1 MYKFKRTIAL
11 LLAAVMIFAL
21 AACGSGASSKGE
33 ADQNSAPAA
42 GTDNAPAEK
51 VIMRIG
57 IGQSDAHPQ
66 YAGLVKFKEV
76 VEEKTNGKFEVQINH
91 SGTVGDDRAMMEML
105 QLGTLDGTCPSSA
118 PVVNF
123 CHDFM
128 IFDFPFLFN
137 DYDDV
142 DRILDGEVGRE
153 LLDKLDG
160 TGLVGMNFWEL
171 GFLSITN
178 SKRAV
183 NTLDD
188 LKGLKIRTMENEV
201 QMDCLEAW
209 GANPSPLAFSELFT
223 ALQQG
228 TFDGQ
233 QNPFASIN
241 SMKFYEVQNYLTV
254 TDHVYNPFIFLISQK
269 FWDKLSPEEQAIFQE
284 AADAGRDEERRLVRE
299 QNDSLL
305 SSFEEYGMTISYLSD
320 EDKATMKELAQPVV
334 DKYTAQMDTE
344 FVTRFYDEANEG

>member
-1 MYKFKRTIAL
+1 MKKL
-11 LLAAVMIFAL
+11 LLVLLVLSMVL
-21 AACGSGASSKGE
+21 SLVACGTTQSAQPAEKPAE
-33 ADQNSAPAA
+33 AAAPAA
-42 GTDNAPAEK
+42 EKEDAPAEK
-51 VIMRIG
+51 IVMRIG
-57 IGQSDAHPQ
+57 IGQSDVHPQ
-66 YAGLVKFKEV
+66 YAGLVKFKEI
-76 VEEKTNGKFEVQINH
+76 VEAETNGKFEVQINH
-91 SGTVGDDRAMMEML
+91 SGTVGDDRGMMEML

-123 CHDFM
+123 CKDFM
-128 IFDFPFLFN
+128 IFDFPFLFA
-137 DYDDV
+137 DYDEV
-142 DRILDGEVGRE
+142 DRVLDGEVGRE
-153 LLDKLDG
+153 LLDKLNG

-178 SKRAV
+178 SKQPV
-183 NTLDD
+183 ETLED

-241 SMKFYEVQNYLTV
+241 SMKFYEVQDHLAV

-269 FWDKLSPEEQAIFQE
+269 FWDKLTPEEQEIFQK

-299 QNDSLL
+299 QNASLL
-305 SSFEEYGMTISYLSD
+305 SDLEGYGMQVTYLSD
-320 EDKATMKELAQPVV
+320 ADKETMKELAQPIV
-334 DKYTAQMDTE
+334 DKFSKEMDE
-344 FVTRFYDEANEG
+344 AFVGRFYDAVNNG

>member
-1 MYKFKRTIAL
+1 
-11 LLAAVMIFAL
+11 
-21 AACGSGASSKGE
+21 
-33 ADQNSAPAA
+33 
-42 GTDNAPAEK
+42 
-51 VIMRIG
+51 MRIG
-57 IGQSDAHPQ
+57 IGQSDTHPQ
-66 YAGLVKFKEV
+66 YAGLVKFKEE
-76 VEEKTNGKFEVQINH
+76 VEANTDGKFEVQINH
-91 SGTVGDDRAMMEML
+91 SGTVGDDRGMMEML

-123 CHDFM
+123 CKDYM
-128 IFDFPFLFN
+128 IFDFPFLFD

-142 DRILDGEVGRE
+142 DRVLDGEVGRE

-178 SKRAV
+178 SKHPIE
-183 NTLDD
+183 TLEDM
-188 LKGLKIRTMENEV
+188 KGLKIRTMENEV

-241 SMKFYEVQNYLTV
+241 SMKFYEVQDYLAV
-254 TDHVYNPFIFLISQK
+254 TNHVYNPFVFLISQS
-269 FWDKLSPEEQAIFQE
+269 FWDKLSPEEKEIFQA

-299 QNDSLL
+299 QNESLL
-305 SSFEEYGMTISYLSD
+305 ADLEAYGMEVTYLSD
-320 EDKATMKELAQPVV
+320 SDIEKMKELAQPTV
-334 DKYTAQMDTE
+334 DEFSKTMDE
-344 FVTRFYDEANEG
+344 AFVSRFYEAVNSK